1 MSDALASPTLAQL
14 YLAQGHPGRART
26 TLDEVLAD
34 DPYNGMALALR
45 ERLHLHPGAEVQLR
59 FEAGSGFGGEL
70 ELRWSVPERFPWPH
84 PDFEAKLELVLAI
97 ARLRDGSALR
107 FSSRIC
113 RAPRGSERIPAPLGP
128 ASAALAL
135 IAHERSGA
143 LRFLAV
149 AEPLVW

>member
-1 MSDALASPTLAQL
+1 MTDALASPTLAQL

-45 ERLHLHPGAEVQLR
+45 ERLRLHPQAEVHAR
-59 FEAGSGFGGEL
+59 FEPGSGFGGEL
-70 ELRWSVPERFPWPH
+70 ELSWSMSERFPWPH
-84 PDFEAKLELVLAI
+84 PDFENRLELVLAI

-113 RAPRGSERIPAPLGP
+113 RAARGSERIPAPLGP

-135 IAHERSGA
+135 VAHERTGA

-149 AEPLVW
+149 AEPLSW

>member
-1 MSDALASPTLAQL
+1 MTEALASPTLAQL

-26 TLDEVLAD
+26 TLDEVLTD

-45 ERLHLHPGAEVQLR
+45 ERLRLHPHAEVQAR
-59 FEAGSGFGGEL
+59 FDPGSGFGGAIEL
-70 ELRWSVPERFPWPH
+70 SWSVPERLPWLRS
-84 PDFEAKLELVLAI
+84 EARLELVFAI
-97 ARLRDGSALR
+97 ARLRDESALR

-113 RAPRGSERIPAPLGP
+113 RSARGSERIPAPLGP

-135 IAHERSGA
+135 VVHERGGA

-149 AEPLVW
+149 AEPLSW

>member
-1 MSDALASPTLAQL
+1 MTEGLASPTLAQL

-34 DPYNGMALALR
+34 DPHNGMALALR
-45 ERLHLHPGAEVQLR
+45 ERLRLHPHAEVHAR
-59 FEAGSGFGGEL
+59 FEPGSGFGGEI
-70 ELRWSVPERFPWPH
+70 ELSWSVPERFPWPAAE
-84 PDFEAKLELVLAI
+84 FEPRLELIFAI

-113 RAPRGSERIPAPLGP
+113 PGPRGTERIGAPLGP

-135 IAHERSGA
+135 VAHQRGGG

-149 AEPLVW
+149 AEPLSW